1 MRPISEVLKSAL
13 PEKLLLHARIGEIK
27 SRWGE
32 VVGDALAKRTEPV
45 MFEHDAGDCCLVV
58 SAKTPASAQK
68 IKLTAHSIIQKM
80 NKSFNIEIKNI
91 RV

>member
-45 MFEHDAGDCCLVV
+45 MFEHENGLCLVV
-58 SAKTPASAQK
+58 SARTPAAAQK
-68 IKLTAHSIIQKM
+68 TKLLSRSIIV
-80 NKSFNIEIKNI
+80 NIKNI
-91 RV
+91 FDIEITNVR